1 MPGPEFGAPRPGL
14 SYPDRQAAF
23 VVVEKAGLIALVDV
37 AQALRGL
44 DLPGGG
50 IDPGETPQQAAMRE
64 CAEEAGLRVAVE
76 GEPFVFADQYTVH
89 SHGPVH
95 TLGQF
100 FEARLLGEDPALRTE
115 EDHSLVWLDPCEAI
129 VRLDRDAHAW
139 AVAAW
144 LRRVR
149 A

>member
-1 MPGPEFGAPRPGL
+1 MAVPEFGAPQPGQWYLERP
-14 SYPDRQAAF
+14 AAF
-23 VVVEKAGLIALVDV
+23 VLVEREGLIALVNVD
-37 AQALRGL
+37 QPMRGL

-50 IDPGETPQQAAMRE
+50 LDAAETAQAAAARE
-64 CAEEAGLRVAVE
+64 CAEEAGLVVEVAA
-76 GEPFVFADQYTVH
+76 EPFARAAQYSIH
-89 SHGPVH
+89 SRGGVH

-100 FEARLLGEDPALRTE
+100 FEGRLVAEDPTRKTE
-115 EDHSLVWLDPCEAI
+115 DDHTLVWMSPQEAI

-144 LRRVR
+144 LRRVK